1 MKGPGRDEACGQMV
15 RPQGL
20 SVPGL
25 HWSRAGRRTFCFLP
39 VILQPSS
46 QEKRRLLSPVL
57 PAVLLSTKTF
67 GSRGLHFF
75 FFVLNKQTLDK
86 AQASTDRFVL
96 PWTPGLLKFL
106 WPLLL
111 QPYFYWVSLNWE
123 QTYPLD

>member
-1 MKGPGRDEACGQMV
+1 MWTNGQAPGPVCPWAALEQGREKDV
-15 RPQGL
+15 LL
-20 SVPGL
+20 S
-25 HWSRAGRRTFCFLP
+25 TY

>member
-1 MKGPGRDEACGQMV
+1 MRHVDKWSGPRACLSLGCTGAGQGEGRFAFYLCH
-15 RPQGL
+15 
-20 SVPGL
+20 S
-25 HWSRAGRRTFCFLP
+25 S
-39 VILQPSS
+39 SS